1 MKQRENRDT
10 MTVEFDVKLEP
21 KDLYRFN
28 LYQTYT
34 GSQGIISILIIIL
47 AGVMTGVSFADGSY
61 NYAFLYAVFFVI
73 FLGYIPVTLWTRAK
87 LSLKTNAVLAGML
100 HYEISEEAI
109 RVTQGEESGE
119 LPWDQIYKMIATKHN
134 VLIYSGRKNAYIIP
148 RTQLGTKYEA
158 LSKIANSRLEKFRV
172 KM

>member
-1 MKQRENRDT
+1 

-47 AGVMTGVSFADGSY
+47 AGIMTTVSYKDG
-61 NYAFLYAVFFVI
+61 NYSYAVMYGIFFVI
-73 FLGYIPVTLWTRAK
+73 FIGYIPVTLWTKAK
-87 LSLKTNAVLAGML
+87 LTLKSNKVLADTL
-100 HYEISEEAI
+100 HYEVSEDGI

-119 LPWDQIYKMIATKHN
+119 LPWKQIYKMISTRNH

-148 RTQLGTKYEA
+148 ISQLDGQYDRLAE
-158 LSKIANSRLEKFRV
+158 LANDRLEKFRV
-172 KM
+172 KMK

>member
-1 MKQRENRDT
+1 

-47 AGVMTGVSFADGSY
+47 AGIMTAVSYKDG
-61 NYAFLYAVFFVI
+61 NYSYAVMYGIFFVI
-73 FLGYIPVTLWTRAK
+73 FIGYIPVTLWTKAK
-87 LSLKTNAVLAGML
+87 LTLKSNKVLADTL
-100 HYEISEEAI
+100 HYEVSEDGI

-119 LPWDQIYKMIATKHN
+119 LPWKQIYKMISTRNH

-148 RTQLGTKYEA
+148 KSQLGGQYDRLAE
-158 LSKIANSRLEKFRV
+158 LANNSLEKFRV
-172 KM
+172 KMK